1 MLDVVRGTFVLTYL
15 LTNFPAKVN
24 LHVALFQKDMRNLA
38 ISREFKTRAF
48 AATAATAAAAAAADA
63 TAAFDNAPR
72 PKPCAK
78 SSKGGKGSEGVPKLR
93 SPWPSSELSS
103 EHTLGGQPR
112 NSTPAVFS
120 PRQLE
125 RTRRATV
132 ARTARAAN
140 AGASM
145 RSVWTA
151 SAAYTKVTSK

>member
-1 MLDVVRGTFVLTYL
+1 MLDVVRRTFVLTYL
-15 LTNFPAKVN
+15 PTFPTKVN
-24 LHVALFQKDMRNLA
+24 LHVALFQKDMRNFA

-48 AATAATAAAAAAADA
+48 AATAATAAAAAAAEDA
-63 TAAFDNAPR
+63 ERPR
-72 PKPCAK
+72 SSAK
-78 SSKGGKGSEGVPKLR
+78 FGKSGKGSEGVPKLR

-103 EHTLGGQPR
+103 ESTLGGQPR

-140 AGASM
+140 AGGASM
-145 RSVWTA
+145 RTSVWTA
-151 SAAYTKVTSK
+151 SAAYTKVISKC

>member
-1 MLDVVRGTFVLTYL
+1 VLDVVRGTFVLTYL

-48 AATAATAAAAAAADA
+48 AATAATAAAAAAAEDA
-63 TAAFDNAPR
+63 ERPR
-72 PKPCAK
+72 SSAK
-78 SSKGGKGSEGVPKLR
+78 FGKSGKGSEGVPKLR
-93 SPWPSSELSS
+93 SPWPSSELSR
-103 EHTLGGQPR
+103 EHILGGQPR

>member
-1 MLDVVRGTFVLTYL
+1 M
-15 LTNFPAKVN
+15 
-24 LHVALFQKDMRNLA
+24 HVALFQKDMRNFA

-48 AATAATAAAAAAADA
+48 AAAAAAAAAAADA
-63 TAAFDNAPR
+63 TAAVDNAPR

-112 NSTPAVFS
+112 NSTPAVLFS

-125 RTRRATV
+125 RSRRSTV
-132 ARTARAAN
+132 ARKARAAN

-151 SAAYTKVTSK
+151 SAAYTKVISK